1 MYLSCKINH
10 SLPETGRC
18 GFEPRAGKGFL
29 LIYERRKLKA
39 VSQLSSSVSVALI
52 EISLTNS
59 VHLISL
65 PLTEN
70 FFWHVALHAQIA
82 QIVLFDDMLISLY

>member
-1 MYLSCKINH
+1 MSH

-18 GFEPRAGKGFL
+18 GFGPRAEKGFL
-29 LIYERRKLKA
+29 LIYKRRELKS
-39 VSQLSSSVSVALI
+39 VSQLSSSGSFSLI
-52 EISLTNS
+52 DRSLTNS
-59 VHLISL
+59 EHLISL

-82 QIVLFDDMLISLY
+82 QIVLLDDMLLSLY